1 MNKHIIIIFKN
12 IKKLVFH
19 ASLRHQQQNTR
30 IPVEHQIVVPVIR
43 CCPEVHRNM
52 KVQTPA
58 SILMASPFQPGVV
71 SRLKTMNQPHSCSTF
86 RFALPNRWDAGTVG
100 PPEVAHT
107 AFNPQQA
114 Q

>member
-71 SRLKTMNQPHSCSTF
+71 SRLKKMN
-86 RFALPNRWDAGTVG
+86 N
-100 PPEVAHT
+100 HT
-107 AFNPQQA
+107 AVALSGSPSQTDGMPERWGRQK
-114 Q
+114 